1 MLILF
6 QSKSSAEVLMF
17 AEHAMPL
24 LRAAGKMFETSELP
38 ERGVITKDQM
48 TNAIAGIESLIESQP
63 VTEEPGDESD
73 DSNEHPIDQYVGVR
87 RRAWPLLAMLRL
99 ANEKQEDVTW
109 GPATVW

>member
-24 LRAAGKMFETSELP
+24 LRAAGKLFETSELP
-38 ERGVITKDQM
+38 ERGVITRDQLPA
-48 TNAIAGIESLIESQP
+48 AIAGIESLIDAQP
-63 VTEEPGDESD
+63 INDEPEDASD
-73 DSNEHPIDQYVGVR
+73 DSTEHPIDQHVSVR

-99 ANEKQEDVTW
+99 ANENNEDVTW
-109 GPATVW
+109 EPATVW